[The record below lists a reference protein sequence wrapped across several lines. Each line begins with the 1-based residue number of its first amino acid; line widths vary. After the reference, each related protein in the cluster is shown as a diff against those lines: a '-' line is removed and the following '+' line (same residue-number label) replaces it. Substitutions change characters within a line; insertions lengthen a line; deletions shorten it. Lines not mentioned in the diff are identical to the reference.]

1 MAMDIGLPR
10 ERMVLKT
17 LPFFGEEVREGRV
30 ALTPQGVRELAA
42 KGHRVYVERGAG
54 ERAGFSDALYEAA
67 GARLVS
73 REEAFGRG
81 EVVLKVSRP
90 TLEEI
95 PLLRPEATLM
105 GFLHLA
111 TAESGLFEAMAEKG
125 LTAIGSSSPRTARWW
140 PSTPP

>member
-1 MAMDIGLPR
+1 MDIGLPR

-17 LPFFGEEVREGRV
+17 LPFFGKEVREGRV

-42 KGHRVYVERGAG
+42 KGHRVYVEWGAG
-54 ERAGFSDALYEAA
+54 ERAGFPDALYKAA

-90 TLEEI
+90 TFEEI
-95 PLLRPEATLM
+95 ALLRPEATLM

-111 TAESGLFEAMAEKG
+111 TAESGLIEAMAEKG

>member
-1 MAMDIGLPR
+1 MDIGLPR

-54 ERAGFSDALYEAA
+54 ERAGFPDALYEAA

-81 EVVLKVSRP
+81 EVVLSWTYAASTCTGNRGLKSRLSLP
-90 TLEEI
+90 AMS
-95 PLLRPEATLM
+95 LRR
-105 GFLHLA
+105 H
-111 TAESGLFEAMAEKG
+111 
-125 LTAIGSSSPRTARWW
+125 W
-140 PSTPP
+140 